1 MTPHRLSDPSY
12 ERGPGWMLGAS
23 LVVVMIVAV
32 VALGKGRTPQPTAA
46 PLPSTSTTS
55 TALATTSTTTAST
68 TSSTT
73 LRISTSLAPPTT
85 TTTLGTTITTLAPLV
100 LEDDGLGVAQFGDGV
115 EETLAVVG
123 ARLGSVTADSGWVAA
138 RGTFGVCPGTVV
150 RVVRWDS
157 LRLFF
162 SDGPTDFA
170 DEGYHFFYYSQS
182 PVETDILLDLT
193 TAAGIGI
200 DSSVADL
207 GTAYRDRLVI
217 ESTIPFGVT
226 FYVETDSP
234 GLLSGILSSSSPDGV
249 VTAISGGFGCGT

>member
-1 MTPHRLSDPSY
+1 
-12 ERGPGWMLGAS
+12 MLGAS

-46 PLPSTSTTS
+46 PPLSTSTTS
-55 TALATTSTTTAST
+55 TALATTSTTTGST

-73 LRISTSLAPPTT
+73 LRTSTSLAPPTTT

-100 LEDDGLGVAQFGDGV
+100 LDDDGLGVAQFGDGID
-115 EETLAVVG
+115 ETLAVVG

-207 GTAYRDRLVI
+207 RSAYRDRLVI

-226 FYVETDSP
+226 FYVEADTP